1 MKCLCRWSNLLMFV
15 AFYTCMIQIFFR
27 GGRFFSPLFLLFVYL
42 IQVMLHAAVTFL
54 VFPVILYECVW
65 GIADIVQNFFSNFL
79 KPPYSL
85 GHSVYLYSYLFF
97 AHSVIVIIWDVPNS
111 VRRFFMLSSVFL
123 TRCRAARQQRWTCD
137 PSQHQSGTPCESWS
151 CFVQSC
157 VTLLCFIFI
166 FERHP
171 LRQQIWVPA
180 ARLAFPGTRS
190 AAPVFPFSTSKY
202 LQSFYELK
210 LYFSERRWLCLRPWL
225 TF

>member
-1 MKCLCRWSNLLMFV
+1 
-15 AFYTCMIQIFFR
+15 
-27 GGRFFSPLFLLFVYL
+27 
-42 IQVMLHAAVTFL
+42 MLHAAVTFL
-54 VFPVILYECVW
+54 VFPVILYECAW

-85 GHSVYLYSYLFF
+85 GHSMYLYSYLFF
-97 AHSVIVIIWDVPNS
+97 CPQCYYLRCSQLCQALFLF
-111 VRRFFMLSSVFL
+111 FFMLSSVFL
-123 TRCRAARQQRWTCD
+123 TRFRAAHQQRWTCD

-151 CFVQSC
+151 CFVQSS

-171 LRQQIWVPA
+171 LRRQIWVPA